1 LIYKGFFFY
10 VHGAE
15 RNMAAK
21 AAPPPARRVESK
33 ALYSITLHGAEY
45 GR

>member
-21 AAPPPARRVESK
+21 AAPPR
-33 ALYSITLHGAEY
+33 HGE
-45 GR
+45 